1 MTALHVSELMTQAL
15 LNRAAAHIIVQQQ
28 QQQYY
33 RHRDGPTRGGG
44 YLQKPCLDPVTT
56 SYDDSLVNYEDN
68 NYTAGTADIKN
79 GLYIYISVL
88 TGN

>member
-1 MTALHVSELMTQAL
+1 MTPLDVSELVTQGPIKPCCCTHHSPT
-15 LNRAAAHIIVQQQ
+15 AAAAILPPQGWP
-28 QQQYY
+28 Y
-33 RHRDGPTRGGG
+33 RGG

-79 GLYIYISVL
+79 GLYIYIYIY
-88 TGN
+88 

>member
-1 MTALHVSELMTQAL
+1 MTQEL
-15 LNRAAAHIIVQQQ
+15 LSCGCTHHGATAAAIP
-28 QQQYY
+28 
-33 RHRDGPTRGGG
+33 RRRDGPTGGGVGGG

>member
-1 MTALHVSELMTQAL
+1 MAL
-15 LNRAAAHIIVQQQ
+15 
-28 QQQYY
+28 
-33 RHRDGPTRGGG
+33 PGGG